1 MKASEKLFIL
11 AMTLSLF
18 SLPAM
23 ARDNHYSGYNSGL
36 SLSLGNHHNG
46 LKLHYSG
53 SHRNYLP
60 NKHYTSSHYK
70 SKHFARYAPSA
81 SYKHRQF
88 INRLAGRPNH
98 ALGSRNSHYN
108 RYGLSHK
115 KHYPYKSY
123 YSRPYSNYDYGRNH
137 YSGQKHSYRHH
148 QKACHPI
155 TKVVSDKYGRYH
167 SINNTLCYDKYGQ
180 SYIGPGRRH

>member
-1 MKASEKLFIL
+1 MEASKNLFIVL
-11 AMTLSLF
+11 MALSLF

-23 ARDNHYSGYNSGL
+23 ARDNHYSGYGSGL
-36 SLSLGNHHNG
+36 SLSFGSHHNG
-46 LKLHYSG
+46 LQLHYSG
-53 SHRNYLP
+53 NHRNYFP
-60 NKHYTSSHYK
+60 NRHYTNNHYK
-70 SKHFARYAPSA
+70 SKPFARHAPRA
-81 SYKHRQF
+81 SYKHKQF
-88 INRLAGRPNH
+88 INRLAGRPEH
-98 ALGSRNSHYN
+98 ALGSRNSHHN

-137 YSGQKHSYRHH
+137 YSGQKHSYRRY

-155 TKVVSDKYGRYH
+155 TKVISDRYGRYH

-180 SYIGPGRRH
+180 SYIVPGRHH